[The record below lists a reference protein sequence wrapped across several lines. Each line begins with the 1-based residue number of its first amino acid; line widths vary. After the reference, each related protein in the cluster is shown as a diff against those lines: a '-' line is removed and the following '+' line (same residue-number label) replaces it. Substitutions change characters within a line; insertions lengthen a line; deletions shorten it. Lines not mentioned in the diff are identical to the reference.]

1 MLKKVEPGQPQPTG
15 NDRYVGY
22 CKDLADLIAE
32 QLNINYELKLVADGK
47 YGGRNDSIR
56 KWILE
61 MILILVFDRLI

>member
-1 MLKKVEPGQPQPTG
+1 MKPKRNLSILDEPFLMLKKVEPGQAQPTG

-56 KWILE
+56 K
-61 MILILVFDRLI
+61 